1 MMCQISNFRRVW
13 RGAAARTASGAH
25 RMACRPAAAQKNKND
40 RMEINHAVIRYSA
53 IIGQELSIFD
63 FTGAPRLYK
72 RRAFFDDSKIH
83 NKNPDIAIPPLGR
96 HIWIERRRFYIS
108 KPSI

>member
-1 MMCQISNFRRVW
+1 MMCRVSNFRRAW
-13 RGAAARTASGAH
+13 RGAAARAASGAH
-25 RMACRPAAAQKNKND
+25 RMACRPAAAHKND
-40 RMEINHAVIRYSA
+40 RMGKNHAVVRYSA
-53 IIGQELSIFD
+53 IMRQELSIFD
-63 FTGAPRLYK
+63 FAGALRLY
-72 RRAFFDDSKIH
+72 RGWAFFDDSKIY

>member
-1 MMCQISNFRRVW
+1 MMCRVSNFRRAW
-13 RGAAARTASGAH
+13 RGAAARAASGAH

-40 RMEINHAVIRYSA
+40 RMEKNHVVIRYSA
-53 IIGQELSIFD
+53 IMRQELSIFD
-63 FTGAPRLYK
+63 FTGALRLYK